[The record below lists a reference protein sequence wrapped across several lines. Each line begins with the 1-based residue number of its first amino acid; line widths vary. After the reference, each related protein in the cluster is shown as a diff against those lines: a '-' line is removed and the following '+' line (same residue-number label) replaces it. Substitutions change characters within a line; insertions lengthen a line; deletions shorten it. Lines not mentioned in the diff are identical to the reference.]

1 MSRQEV
7 EHIIL
12 NFLKSY
18 NMKRIGIF
26 GSYARNENNQDSD
39 IDILVKFKNTPSL
52 LQLIKIENEL
62 SEKLGFKVD
71 LITEGSLK
79 NKKIKK
85 FVKGIDKNEFAKNE
99 LIQDAV
105 IRNFE
110 IIGEASKKISTDLK
124 QVYYEIPWK
133 EISGMR
139 DKLIHD
145 YLGVEIEIIWKTI
158 EQDLPTLQKELKKI
172 E

>member
-79 NKKIKK
+79 NKRIKEQ
-85 FVKGIDKNEFAKNE
+85 IKN
-99 LIQDAV
+99 
-105 IRNFE
+105 
-110 IIGEASKKISTDLK
+110 DLK
-124 QVYYEIPWK
+124 IIYYA
-133 EISGMR
+133 
-139 DKLIHD
+139 
-145 YLGVEIEIIWKTI
+145 
-158 EQDLPTLQKELKKI
+158 
-172 E
+172 